1 MGSFNKVN
9 INAPRYGNIG
19 KVEEIRNLLLE
30 YDPLLVCIQE
40 ISVSTA
46 IRVFAWDFQVYFNIE
61 DNAQDGVGKV
71 SLVRKT
77 VVC

>member
-1 MGSFNKVN
+1 MKKYHQGLYKQLKMGSFNKVN

-46 IRVFAWDFQVYFNIE
+46 IRVFA
-61 DNAQDGVGKV
+61 
-71 SLVRKT
+71 
-77 VVC
+77 